1 MRILLTTVLALSI
14 GVAKAEPVS
23 LWTGLQALGTIIQV
37 SELVKANDKV
47 YQVRVRG
54 QGPTED
60 EARTQAYKKAVEYAV
75 GAYVASGTEVV
86 NGEVTVKKIIKYSS
100 GYVDRFDMVEVG
112 NGYVIMDVYVRTSKI
127 AAGLLGEGKTSGKID
142 GAQIAA
148 TTSTLLDSKK
158 NGDEALK
165 MVLDKFKQSAYV
177 VSTSKYQLRMNEQRQ
192 MVIDIPYKVQWN
204 YDYLVAVA
212 QAASMTQEPKNVNKG
227 QHYLALLVDSASGKN
242 CDYHPDSCESKRIQG
257 NPAFLTVVANRN
269 KAAGGSGSF
278 KIGEQSTFEFER
290 GGPRWNLLSTALF
303 GMNELSLEL
312 SIYDSNNKL
321 VHKDCVS
328 NLSTNMVINKHGQV
342 TLFGTQSHEGNITIS
357 TPTRPDNYTY
367 KVKVFCEV

>member
-1 MRILLTTVLALSI
+1 MRILLASVLALSI

-23 LWTGLQALGTIIQV
+23 LWTSLQALGTIIQV

-54 QGPTED
+54 QGPTEE

-177 VSTSKYQLRMNEQRQ
+177 VSTGKYQLRMNEQRQ

-204 YDYLVAVA
+204 YDYLVAMA
-212 QAASMTQEPKNVNKG
+212 QAASMTQEPKKVSKG
-227 QHYLALLVDSASGKN
+227 QQYLALLVDSASGKN
-242 CDYHPDSCESKRIQG
+242 CDYHPETCESKRIQG
-257 NPAFLTVVANRN
+257 NPAFLTVIANRN

-290 GGPRWNLLSTALF
+290 GSPRWNLLSTALF

-312 SIYDSNNKL
+312 SIYDTNNKL

-328 NLSTNMVINKHGQV
+328 NMSTNMVINQHGQV
-342 TLFGTQSHEGNITIS
+342 TLFGTQSYEGNITIT

>member
-1 MRILLTTVLALSI
+1 MRILLASVLALSI
-14 GVAKAEPVS
+14 GIAKAEPVT

-54 QGPTED
+54 QGPTEE

-177 VSTSKYQLRMNEQRQ
+177 VSTGKYQLRMNEQRQ

-204 YDYLVAVA
+204 YDYLVAMA
-212 QAASMTQEPKNVNKG
+212 QAASMTQEPKKVSKG
-227 QHYLALLVDSASGKN
+227 QQYLALLVDSASGKN
-242 CDYHPDSCESKRIQG
+242 CDYHPETCESKRIQG
-257 NPAFLTVVANRN
+257 NPAFLTVIANRN

-312 SIYDSNNKL
+312 SIYDTNNKL

-328 NLSTNMVINKHGQV
+328 NMSTNMVINQHGQV
-342 TLFGTQSHEGNITIS
+342 TLFGTQSYEGNITIT

>member
-1 MRILLTTVLALSI
+1 MRILLASVLALSI

-54 QGPTED
+54 QGPTEE

-142 GAQIAA
+142 GAQVAA

-158 NGDEALK
+158 NGDDALK

-177 VSTSKYQLRMNEQRQ
+177 VSTGKYQLRMNEQRQ
-192 MVIDIPYKVQWN
+192 MIIDIPYKVQWN
-204 YDYLVAVA
+204 YDYLIAIA
-212 QAASMTQEPKNVNKG
+212 QAASMTQEPKGVSKG
-227 QHYLALLVDSASGKN
+227 KKFLA
-242 CDYHPDSCESKRIQG
+242 
-257 NPAFLTVVANRN
+257 
-269 KAAGGSGSF
+269 
-278 KIGEQSTFEFER
+278 EF
-290 GGPRWNLLSTALF
+290 G
-303 GMNELSLEL
+303 
-312 SIYDSNNKL
+312 
-321 VHKDCVS
+321 
-328 NLSTNMVINKHGQV
+328 
-342 TLFGTQSHEGNITIS
+342 
-357 TPTRPDNYTY
+357 
-367 KVKVFCEV
+367 

>member
-1 MRILLTTVLALSI
+1 MRILLASVLALSI
-14 GVAKAEPVS
+14 GIAKAEPVT

-54 QGPTED
+54 QGPSEE

-204 YDYLVAVA
+204 YDYLVAMA
-212 QAASMTQEPKNVNKG
+212 QAASMTQEPKKVSKG
-227 QHYLALLVDSASGKN
+227 QQYLALLVDSASGKN
-242 CDYHPDSCESKRIQG
+242 CDYHPETCESKRIQG
-257 NPAFLTVVANRN
+257 NPAFLTVIANRN

-290 GGPRWNLLSTALF
+290 ASPRWNLLSTALF

-312 SIYDSNNKL
+312 SIYDTNNKL

-328 NLSTNMVINKHGQV
+328 NMSTNMVINQHGQV
-342 TLFGTQSHEGNITIS
+342 TLFGTQSYEGNITIT
-357 TPTRPDNYTY
+357 TPSRPDNYTY

>member
-1 MRILLTTVLALSI
+1 MRILLVSVLALSI
-14 GVAKAEPVS
+14 GVAKAEPVT

-37 SELVKANDKV
+37 SELVKSNDKV

-54 QGPTED
+54 QGPTEE

-177 VSTSKYQLRMNEQRQ
+177 VSTGKYQLRMNEQRQ

-204 YDYLVAVA
+204 YDYLVAIA
-212 QAASMTQEPKNVNKG
+212 QAASMTQEPKNVSKG
-227 QHYLALLVDSASGKN
+227 QQYLALLVDSASGKN
-242 CDYHPDSCESKRIQG
+242 CDYHPDTCESKRIQG
-257 NPAFLTVVANRN
+257 NPGFLTIIANRN

-290 GGPRWNLLSTALF
+290 GSPRWNLLSTALF

-312 SIYDSNNKL
+312 TIYDTNNKL

-328 NLSTNMVINKHGQV
+328 NMSTNMVINKHSQV
-342 TLFGTQSHEGNITIS
+342 TLFGTQSYEGNITIT

>member
-1 MRILLTTVLALSI
+1 MRILLASVLALSI
-14 GVAKAEPVS
+14 GIAKAEPVS

-54 QGPTED
+54 QGPTEE

-177 VSTSKYQLRMNEQRQ
+177 VSTGKYQLRMNEQRQ

-204 YDYLVAVA
+204 YDYLVAMA
-212 QAASMTQEPKNVNKG
+212 QAASMTQEPKKVSKG
-227 QHYLALLVDSASGKN
+227 QQYLALLVDSASGKN
-242 CDYHPDSCESKRIQG
+242 CDYHPETCESKRIQG
-257 NPAFLTVVANRN
+257 NPAFLTVIANRN
-269 KAAGGSGSF
+269 KAAGGNGSF

-290 GGPRWNLLSTALF
+290 GSPRWNLLSTALF

-312 SIYDSNNKL
+312 SIYDTNNKL

-328 NLSTNMVINKHGQV
+328 NMSTNMVINQHGQV
-342 TLFGTQSHEGNITIS
+342 TLFGTQSYEGNITIT

>member
-1 MRILLTTVLALSI
+1 MRILLVSVLALSI
-14 GVAKAEPVS
+14 SIAKAEPVT

-37 SELVKANDKV
+37 SELVKSNDKV

-54 QGPTED
+54 QGPTEE

-204 YDYLVAVA
+204 YDYLVAIA
-212 QAASMTQEPKNVNKG
+212 QAASMTQEPKNVSKG
-227 QHYLALLVDSASGKN
+227 QQYLALLVDSASGKN
-242 CDYHPDSCESKRIQG
+242 CDYHPDTCESKRIQG
-257 NPAFLTVVANRN
+257 NPGFLTIIANRN

-290 GGPRWNLLSTALF
+290 GSPRWNLLSTALF

-312 SIYDSNNKL
+312 SIYDTNNKL
-321 VHKDCVS
+321 VHKDCVT

-342 TLFGTQSHEGNITIS
+342 TLFGTQSHEGNITIT

>member
-1 MRILLTTVLALSI
+1 MRILLTSVLALSI
-14 GVAKAEPVS
+14 GVAKAEPVT

-54 QGPTED
+54 QGPTEE

-177 VSTSKYQLRMNEQRQ
+177 VSTSKYQFRMNEQRQ

-204 YDYLVAVA
+204 YDYLVAMA
-212 QAASMTQEPKNVNKG
+212 QAASMTQEPKKVSKG
-227 QHYLALLVDSASGKN
+227 QQYLALLVDSASGKN
-242 CDYHPDSCESKRIQG
+242 CDYHPETCESKRIQG
-257 NPAFLTVVANRN
+257 NPAFLTVIANRN

-290 GGPRWNLLSTALF
+290 GSPRWNLLSTALF

-312 SIYDSNNKL
+312 SIYDTNNKL

-328 NLSTNMVINKHGQV
+328 NMSTNMVINQHGQV
-342 TLFGTQSHEGNITIS
+342 TLFGTQSYEGNITIT